1 MNEMKISNAM
11 QEQLDQ
17 AAQRGYQGEMVFA
30 NRRTEDALR
39 RRGLITNDYDDTTFA
54 TKKWGYRNPV
64 LTVAGW
70 AAANGERQA
79 DPGRYTVEQALEEAY
94 EINATPRALVAPEAC
109 SCPDFPALFEQ
120 YGHAE
125 ACPDFRPTVIDNLE
139 ENLMTESTPPLKDTK
154 WKGQLSPLQHRILTS
169 LTEGLQHAEIADKY
183 GFTRSYVSENVS
195 AATGKMGMRTTA
207 AAVARYS
214 SYLTYQKAAVILLE
228 RGIVRSPI
236 DSAEEHCNH
245 VIEGLAQTLRER
257 SERLL
262 QP

>member
-1 MNEMKISNAM
+1 MNIPSKVLERAH
-11 QEQLDQ
+11 
-17 AAQRGYQGEMVFA
+17 
-30 NRRTEDALR
+30 TEAL
-39 RRGLITNDYDDTTFA
+39 
-54 TKKWGYRNPV
+54 
-64 LTVAGW
+64 
-70 AAANGERQA
+70 
-79 DPGRYTVEQALEEAY
+79 

-120 YGHAE
+120 YGHEE
-125 ACPDFRPTVIDNLE
+125 ACTLRPTVIDNLE
-139 ENLMTESTPPLKDTK
+139 ENDVTEPTPPIKDTK

-228 RGIVRSPI
+228 RGIVHSPI
-236 DSAEEHCNH
+236 DPAEEHCNH